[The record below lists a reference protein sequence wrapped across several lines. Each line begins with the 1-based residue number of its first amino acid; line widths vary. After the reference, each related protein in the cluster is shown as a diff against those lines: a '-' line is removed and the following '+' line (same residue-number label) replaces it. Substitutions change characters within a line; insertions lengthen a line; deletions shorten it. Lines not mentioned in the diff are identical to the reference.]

1 MKLRALAA
9 TATLVAATAL
19 TPLTAAAPASAGTCG
34 SITYNEV
41 DSTQIQIT
49 IGELCA
55 GESISGLW
63 LNVPISN
70 GWQAIA
76 RYDAGPGSNYETITY
91 TCQGTHYNKFWLGTN
106 FNGVIDYGQYFYD
119 NCGPLEP

>member
-9 TATLVAATAL
+9 TAILTAATAI
-19 TPLTAAAPASAGTCG
+19 TPLAGAAPASAVSCG

-41 DSTQIQIT
+41 DSTQIVIT
-49 IGELCA
+49 IGALCP

-70 GWQAIA
+70 GWQSIA
-76 RYDAGPGSNYETITY
+76 RYDAGPGDNYETITY
-91 TCQGTHYNKFWLGTN
+91 VCQGTYYNKFWLGTS
-106 FNGVIDYGQYFYD
+106 FNGVINYGQYFYD
-119 NCGPLEP
+119 NCGPFEP